1 MRRRATVNKPV
12 SFIRV
17 AITGTEPVSLAD
29 AKLHCRVDHA
39 DDDLKLTLNIRSARE
54 MAENILRRRIVTQ
67 TVDLVYDGAGTGM
80 LYLDG
85 MGESNLSIVSV
96 TYRNELNTEI
106 TLAPTDY
113 EIVFRGGAFLR
124 IKENVSLKLS
134 GDYPRIVVR
143 ATAGWGND
151 TPATVRDF
159 ILLIVES
166 LYVNRGAHTDGALG
180 VNPMFT
186 ALLDP
191 YILPVV

>member
-1 MRRRATVNKPV
+1 MNKPV

-17 AITGTEPVSLAD
+17 AVTGTEPVSLAD

-39 DDDLKLTLNIRSARE
+39 DDDSKLTLNIRSARE

-106 TLAPTDY
+106 TLAATDY

-159 ILLIVES
+159 IFLIVES